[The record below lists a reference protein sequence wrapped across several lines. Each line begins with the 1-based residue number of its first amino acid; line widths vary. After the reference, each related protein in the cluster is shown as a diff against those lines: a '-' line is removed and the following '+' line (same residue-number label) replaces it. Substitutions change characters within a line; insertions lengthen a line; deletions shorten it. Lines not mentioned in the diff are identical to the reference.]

1 MIKKQKLI
9 EENEKLKRKLFI
21 WENIGIGKDSSVK
34 EKEIATKAFLEN
46 NQNYT
51 FYDVCSTIG
60 LNKGTYF
67 NFIKYG
73 VEKPWY
79 ILNEE
84 MLVKEIK
91 IIFDESNQ
99 LYGIH
104 KIAAALKNKGITAS
118 IKKVSMIMNKYN
130 MLKRSSAKRPKIE
143 NVTIKRHSNRNL
155 VKGNF
160 NPERPN
166 MIWVSDFMEL
176 KVKQAKFYLCVILDL
191 FSRRVVGWRLSHK
204 LSDNLALNTF
214 KDAYESRNEPQDLI
228 FHSDLGSQFRSNKF
242 KDTLQLLGVK
252 QSFSKERT
260 PVDNAVMESFY
271 SYLRKEETNININHY
286 ENSKVIKEYLDR
298 YFTFYNEKR
307 IHTTIGYVTPDQKEK
322 EWHKSNAN

>member
-9 EENEKLKRKLFI
+9 EENDKLKRKLFI
-21 WENIGIGKDSSVK
+21 WENIGIGRDSPIK
-34 EKEIATKAFLEN
+34 EKEIATKAFLESN
-46 NQNYT
+46 PDYT
-51 FYDVCSTIG
+51 FYDVCATIG

-67 NFIKYG
+67 NFIKHG

-79 ILNEE
+79 VVNEE

-91 IIFDESNQ
+91 VIFDESNR

-104 KIAAALKNKGITAS
+104 KIAAALKSKGITAS

-130 MLKRSSAKRPKIE
+130 MQKRSSTKRPKAG
-143 NVTIKRHSNRNL
+143 NVNIKRYSNRDL
-155 VKGNF
+155 VKGKF

-176 KVKQAKFYLCVILDL
+176 KVKQAKFYICVILDL
-191 FSRRVVGWRLSHK
+191 FSRKVIAWRLSHK

-214 KDAYESRNEPQDLI
+214 KDAYESRNEPQNLI

-242 KDTLQLLGVK
+242 KDTLELLKVK

-260 PVDNAVMESFY
+260 PIDNAAMESFY
-271 SYLRKEETNININHY
+271 SYLRKEETNINISHY
-286 ENSKVIKEYLDR
+286 ENSMVIKEYLGR
-298 YFTFYNEKR
+298 YFAFYNEKR
-307 IHTTIGYVTPDQKEK
+307 IHTSLGYVTPCQKEE
-322 EWHKSNAN
+322 EWLKNIAN

>member
-1 MIKKQKLI
+1 MVKKQKLI
-9 EENEKLKRKLFI
+9 DENEKLKKKLFI
-21 WENIGIGKDSSVK
+21 WENIGIGRDSPVK
-34 EKEIATKAFLEN
+34 EKEIATKAFLESN
-46 NQNYT
+46 PNYT

-67 NFIKYG
+67 NFIKHG

-79 ILNEE
+79 VINEE
-84 MLVKEIK
+84 MLVKEIRV
-91 IIFDESNQ
+91 IFDESNR

-104 KIAAALKNKGITAS
+104 KIAAALKSKGITAS

-130 MLKRSSAKRPKIE
+130 MQKRSSIKRPKAG
-143 NVTIKRHSNRNL
+143 NVIIKRYSNRDL

-176 KVKQAKFYLCVILDL
+176 KVKQAKFYICVILDL
-191 FSRRVVGWRLSHK
+191 FSRKVIGWRISHK

-214 KDAYESRNEPQDLI
+214 KDAYESRNEPQNLI

-242 KDTLQLLGVK
+242 KDTLQLLRIK

-260 PVDNAVMESFY
+260 PVDNAAMESFY
-271 SYLRKEETNININHY
+271 SYLRKEETNINISHY
-286 ENSKVIKEYLDR
+286 ENSMVIKEYLGR
-298 YFTFYNEKR
+298 YFIFYNEKR
-307 IHTTIGYVTPDQKEK
+307 IHTSIGYVTPCQKEE
-322 EWHKSNAN
+322 EWLKNNAN